1 MDVILLV
8 RVVAALAWG
17 GIAFLIFL
25 LWRIARFYERSSGQR
40 AYAWVFLIP
49 LALLPAGAAW
59 YLAVAPEFVG
69 LPAADALL
77 FTGGVILL
85 VGTFIL
91 KRAMMGRSR

>member
-1 MDVILLV
+1 MGIVFLV
-8 RVVAALAWG
+8 RLVAALAWG
-17 GIAFLIFL
+17 GIAFLVFL

-40 AYAWVFLIP
+40 AYAWIFLIP
-49 LALLPAGAAW
+49 LVLLPAGAAW
-59 YLAVAPEFVG
+59 YLVVAPEFVG

-77 FTGGVILL
+77 FAGGAILL